1 MRKKPLS
8 PFFKICEIRKFRFD
22 CGDWRGVLML
32 AYFKSLL
39 CHVTQCGVY
48 VWIPLVLVGH
58 MVWRKQ
64 AEQVICKWMY
74 TGLPTLI

>member
-1 MRKKPLS
+1 
-8 PFFKICEIRKFRFD
+8 
-22 CGDWRGVLML
+22 ML

-39 CHVTQCGVY
+39 CHVAQCGVY